1 MSALIIQDPPKAKKM
16 SLRKLWP
23 SKKLYKILIIA
34 GAAVLVL
41 APAGYFGYKYYKYYK
56 SKAQNKTTTQQEE
69 SKDKYTVPMPDMP
82 KNRTLDEL
90 KQAEKTATTKEEKL
104 GIYGNMTALY
114 AQQKDYKSALETTE
128 KVRALDP
135 ENAGKTNYQTAL
147 LYEMSG
153 NKAKAIEYYRKE
165 LDRVKA
171 MSDEDYLKE
180 SIYDRASRIFEMEEN
195 IKRLGGVL

>member
-41 APAGYFGYKYYKYYK
+41 APAGYFGYKYYK

-104 GIYGNMTALY
+104 GIYANMTALY
-114 AQQKDYKSALETTE
+114 AQQKDYKSALETTD
-128 KVRALDP
+128 KVRAIDP

-153 NKAKAIEYYRKE
+153 NKAKAIEYYRAE
-165 LDRVKA
+165 LKRVQG
-171 MSDEDYLKE
+171 MSDEDYEKE
-180 SIYDRASRIFEMEEN
+180 SVYARQERISEMQET
-195 IKRLGGVL
+195 IKRLGGTL